1 MKNDRR
7 RSTDESARGKIA
19 SHACAVY
26 EDIEF
31 LSLFFI
37 CETNLR
43 TEVKKSFSIKIFE
56 VV

>member
-26 EDIEF
+26 EDTKRYGIF
-31 LSLFFI
+31 SAFFYLWNKF
-37 CETNLR
+37 EDG
-43 TEVKKSFSIKIFE
+43 TEKKFFDQDF
-56 VV
+56 

>member
-26 EDIEF
+26 EDTKRYEIF
-31 LSLFFI
+31 IAFFYLWNKF
-37 CETNLR
+37 EDG
-43 TEVKKSFSIKIFE
+43 TEKKFFDQDF
-56 VV
+56 